1 VYRSLRRRFVLRTGK
16 PLPPG
21 VYTVRYV
28 VDTERP
34 DLPPQ
39 GPTKAEAVRGTVE
52 AR

>member
-1 VYRSLRRRFVLRTGK
+1 
-16 PLPPG
+16 
-21 VYTVRYV
+21 VRYL

-39 GPTKAEAVRGTVE
+39 GPIKADPVRGTVE

>member
-1 VYRSLRRRFVLRTGK
+1 
-16 PLPPG
+16 
-21 VYTVRYV
+21 VRYL

-39 GPTKAEAVRGTVE
+39 GPTRSVAVRGSVE